1 MLRSALLLLLAG
13 LLLGGCASVPKD
25 YPRTETSAFQDH
37 QRTAIGRFVAEAA
50 ALHPGQSGFTLIRYG
65 RNAFTARAALSELA
79 EKTLDLQYYIW
90 EPDATG
96 RILAEYLLRAADRG
110 VRVLLDDIS
119 FKGRDAVIAA
129 LDPHPSIEIV

>member
-79 EKTLDLQYYIW
+79 EKTLALQDY
-90 EPDATG
+90 TG
-96 RILAEYLLRAADRG
+96 NQTRPGASSPNTCCAPPTAG
-110 VRVLLDDIS
+110 CGCCSTTSASRVVT
-119 FKGRDAVIAA
+119 R
-129 LDPHPSIEIV
+129 